1 MAQRRQHPQQQLPL
15 PQAGTGTLPFVA
27 LVGRPNVGKST
38 LFNRLTRSREALVA
52 NQPGLTRDRQY
63 GIAEVEER
71 LVTLIDTGGLSEDAK
86 DGVYELMAQQVS
98 QALDEASLVLF
109 LVDARAGITAYDH
122 ELASQLR
129 TRGRN
134 VVLVAN
140 KVDGVDQNGRA
151 AECYELGLGEPHYI
165 SASHGRGVAQLCEA
179 IVAELPL
186 PPEPVTA
193 PAGPAC
199 AQGADDADADVV
211 VGVIAETNDA
221 HGGAVDDQ
229 ATAIAIVGRPN
240 VGKSTLVNRLLGEDR
255 VIVFD
260 EPGTTR
266 DSIAIALT
274 LDDEPY
280 VIIDT
285 AGVRRRGR
293 VTETVEKFSVI
304 KSLDAIA
311 RAQVVM
317 LVIDASEGLVDQDL
331 HLLGYALDSGRSAML
346 VVNKWDGLEPSQRE
360 RVKVELSRRLTFAP
374 WLSQQ
379 FISALHGT
387 GVGLLLPKAREM
399 LLDGRIRFSANELT
413 KVLEDAVASHPPPS
427 VNGRQIKLRYA
438 HAGGHSPPVVVV
450 HGNQTKSVP
459 DPYRKYLENVFRKAL
474 GIGNSPI
481 KVEFRGGE
489 NPFAGRRNKLTER
502 QQQRRQ
508 RMVRH
513 VKKTAKKKKK

>member
-1 MAQRRQHPQQQLPL
+1 MAQRQQQLPL
-15 PQAGTGTLPFVA
+15 PRAGSSTLPFVA

-63 GIAEVEER
+63 GIAEIEER
-71 LVTLIDTGGLSEDAK
+71 LVTLIDTGGLSEETQ

-98 QALDEASLVLF
+98 QALEEASLVLF

-129 TRGRN
+129 TRGLS

-140 KVDGVDQNGRA
+140 KIDGVDENGRA
-151 AECYELGLGEPHYI
+151 AECYELGLGEPHYV
-165 SASHGRGVAQLCEA
+165 SASHGRGVAQLCEVIA
-179 IVAELPL
+179 AELPL
-186 PPEPVTA
+186 PAEPA
-193 PAGPAC
+193 DPAASATEAGEPGMEANE
-199 AQGADDADADVV
+199 QP
-211 VGVIAETNDA
+211 
-221 HGGAVDDQ
+221 
-229 ATAIAIVGRPN
+229 TAIAIVGRPN

-274 LDDEPY
+274 LDEEPY
-280 VIIDT
+280 VLIDT

-293 VTETVEKFSVI
+293 VTETVERFSVI

-311 RAQVVM
+311 RSQVVM

-346 VVNKWDGLEPSQRE
+346 VVNKWDGLEPSHRE
-360 RVKVELSRRLTFAP
+360 RVKIELQRRLTFAP
-374 WLSQQ
+374 WLSCQ

-387 GVGLLLPKAREM
+387 GVGLLLPKARQM

-413 KVLEDAVASHPPPS
+413 KVLEDAVAAHAPPS

-459 DPYRKYLENVFRKAL
+459 DAYRRYLENVFRKAL

-481 KVEFRGGE
+481 KVDFRGGT
-489 NPFAGRRNKLTER
+489 NPFAGKRNKLTDR

-513 VKKTAKKKKK
+513 AKRTAKKRK